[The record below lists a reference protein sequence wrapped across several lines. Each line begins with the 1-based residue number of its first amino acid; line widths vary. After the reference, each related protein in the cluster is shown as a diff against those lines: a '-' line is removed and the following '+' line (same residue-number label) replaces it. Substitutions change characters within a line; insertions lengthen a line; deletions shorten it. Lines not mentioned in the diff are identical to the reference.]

1 MVRSQV
7 RSLASSSLASQSTSR
22 TAGKLARSLV
32 PIGVLLLLVSGC
44 CFGSLPGMSA
54 PDPFTVCQRASA
66 IHTARYVD
74 APSSEITRVESECV
88 TQLVSSQG
96 AAPDDYNT
104 LAQCVMAIDV
114 PVGAPAAEAAEA
126 ALGACQVPGQL
137 VVVASCA
144 NDMGVCSEW
153 SGSTWFSLGFDNA
166 SRAAAAPSNSF
177 PGCASTFRM
186 GQACSL
192 TGVFGRCVA
201 PDRTTYYSNAGNAA
215 LVQDA
220 CSFMNGTW
228 VAM

>member
-1 MVRSQV
+1 MVR
-7 RSLASSSLASQSTSR
+7 TH
-22 TAGKLARSLV
+22 GEKLARSLV
-32 PIGVLLLLVSGC
+32 SIGVLVLLISGC

-66 IHTARYVD
+66 IHVARYAD
-74 APSSEITRVESECV
+74 APPSEISRVESECV

-96 AAPDDYNT
+96 AAPDQYAT
-104 LAQCVMAIDV
+104 LAACVMAIEV
-114 PVGAPAAEAAEA
+114 PVGAPAAEAAET
-126 ALGACQVPGQL
+126 ALGGCQVPGQL
-137 VVVASCA
+137 VTVASCA
-144 NDMGVCSEW
+144 NDVGVCSEW
-153 SGSTWFSLGFDNA
+153 SGQQWFSLGFDNA
-166 SRAAAAPSNSF
+166 SRAAAAPNNSF
-177 PGCASTFRM
+177 PGCATTFRT

-201 PDRTTYYSNAGNAA
+201 ADRTTYYSNASNAA

>member
-1 MVRSQV
+1 
-7 RSLASSSLASQSTSR
+7 
-22 TAGKLARSLV
+22 
-32 PIGVLLLLVSGC
+32 
-44 CFGSLPGMSA
+44 MSA

-166 SRAAAAPSNSF
+166 SRAAAAPSNSSPAARRRF
-177 PGCASTFRM
+177 EWGRRARSP
-186 GQACSL
+186 ACSAAAS
-192 TGVFGRCVA
+192 RRIA
-201 PDRTTYYSNAGNAA
+201 RRTTRTPATPRSCRTRAA
-215 LVQDA
+215 
-220 CSFMNGTW
+220 S
-228 VAM
+228 